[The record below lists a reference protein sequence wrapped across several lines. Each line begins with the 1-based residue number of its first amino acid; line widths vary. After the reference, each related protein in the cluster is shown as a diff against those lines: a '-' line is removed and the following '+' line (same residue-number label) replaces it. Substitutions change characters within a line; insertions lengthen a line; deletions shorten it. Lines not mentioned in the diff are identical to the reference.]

1 MQPYTDATKLKPME
15 TWLSRCV
22 LYSVLLACSGLI
34 HAWDSK
40 RRFLSQGHETEST
53 ALAAAHEHEIATL
66 RMQIQEHENW
76 ERKLLADKADL
87 QKRLAAAVSERDNL
101 KLRAY
106 PTESIFAAQ
115 RTVIFDRNNPFRQL
129 DVRKECGIQDGVNL
143 DQFLALASEI
153 IRRQPEIDGL
163 PPGASKAVLS
173 MLLIGG
179 IFDFGR
185 DVPNDGGP
193 GCISDS
199 VRALKGPDYQIRF
212 EDYQRATFGC
222 CVDFSLLLIE
232 LLRYENICCELRSGP
247 GHVFVEASLG
257 ESGTLLLDATFSL
270 VIHGL
275 DARATEQLQ
284 IYRFPVKD
292 HARKVAKQLQI
303 VFGLIFEL
311 KGMRAHDLVRLD
323 YREFCKQ
330 YGIQLGGT

>member
-1 MQPYTDATKLKPME
+1 MA
-15 TWLSRCV
+15 TWLSR
-22 LYSVLLACSGLI
+22 SVLCSVFLACSGLI
-34 HAWDSK
+34 HACDSK
-40 RRFLSQGHETEST
+40 TRFLSQGHEAESA
-53 ALAAAHEHEIATL
+53 ALAAAHEHQIATL
-66 RMQIQEHENW
+66 RKQIQEHENW
-76 ERKLLADKADL
+76 ERTLLADKGDL
-87 QKRLAAAVSERDNL
+87 QVRLAAAESERDNL

-115 RTVIFDRNNPFRQL
+115 RTVIFDRNNPFQQL
-129 DVRKECGIQDGVNL
+129 DVRKQCGLEDGVNL
-143 DQFLALASEI
+143 DQFLALASVI
-153 IRRQPEIDGL
+153 IMRQPDIDGL

-173 MLLIGG
+173 MLLNGG

-199 VRALKGPDYQIRF
+199 VRAPEGPNYQTRF
-212 EDYQRATFGC
+212 KDYQRATFGC

-232 LLRYENICCELRSGP
+232 LLRYQNICCELRVSP

-257 ESGTLLLDATFSL
+257 ESGTLLLDATSSL
-270 VIHGL
+270 AVHGL
-275 DARATEQLQ
+275 DARAMERLQ
-284 IYRFPVKD
+284 IYRFPVQD
-292 HARKVAKQLQI
+292 HARKVALQLRI

-311 KGMRAHDLVRLD
+311 EGMRAHDLVRLD